1 MSCAMFGLAAGL
13 LMLGRCGLGQDIS
26 LPPETPFNASAGR
39 GDLIWL
45 NLRSDTAEDYPF
57 GVDTGA
63 TVTVLDKSW
72 ERKLQPAKSKPLVGA
87 RWPISGVFEA
97 PPLLLGGVQ
106 LHTGKIVA
114 TEDLAAHFPGRLVA
128 GILGMDCLG
137 HYCLQF
143 DFEENKLRFLE
154 PGALNGQN
162 PGQAFPIKPLRGCFF
177 INDNLVGIKGFDSLI
192 DTGCNFDGVLTPTLF
207 RQWTNGWQSGAPT
220 PAGQARYPDGVLGGN
235 IYTNLYLAGDGER
248 NLIGLHFLSRNLVT
262 LDFPRRT
269 LYLQQRSTG
278 PLPVES
284 NYFAGFYRTAV
295 QTH

>member
-1 MSCAMFGLAAGL
+1 MRLSCARFGLVAGI
-13 LMLGRCGLGQDIS
+13 LMLGRCGLGQDVA

-39 GDLIWL
+39 GDLIWV
-45 NLRSDTAEDYPF
+45 NLRSDSAEDYPF

-63 TVTVLDKSW
+63 TLTVLDKSW
-72 ERKLQPAKSKPLVGA
+72 ERKLQPTKSKPLVGA

-97 PPLLLGGVQ
+97 PPLFLSGVQ
-106 LHTGKIVA
+106 LRTGKIVA
-114 TEDLAAHFPGRLVA
+114 TEDLAAHFRSRPMD

-143 DFEENKLRFLE
+143 DFVENKLRFLE
-154 PGALNGQN
+154 PSTLNGQN
-162 PGQAFPIKPLRGCFF
+162 LGQAFPIKPLRGCFF
-177 INDNLVGIKGFDSLI
+177 VNDNLMGVKGFDSLI
-192 DTGCNFDGVLTPTLF
+192 DTGCNFDGVLTQPLF
-207 RQWTNGWQSGAPT
+207 RQWTSGAT
-220 PAGQARYPDGVLGGN
+220 PPPGQASYPNGVFGGN
-235 IYTNLYLAGDGER
+235 TYTNLYLAGDGER

-278 PLPVES
+278 PSPAES
-284 NYFAGFYRTAV
+284 NYFAGFYRTTV